1 MSLPTTRAKPANHFM
16 GLLKANK
23 PISVPDIRLK
33 RGTQTRYNGV
43 SVKRVAQAVF
53 DPSADTALRPT
64 GTYGL
69 GVYIPDNAII
79 TKVWYDVVTTF
90 TTASADAGTLAITIQ
105 SAGDAVAAIAVSDAS
120 NVWDAGIHAS
130 LIGFPN
136 LGADSAHD
144 SALEVAALFAGTM
157 LKMTAEREI
166 TVAVATQALTAGK
179 MVIYVEYTLGD

>member
-1 MSLPTTRAKPANHFM
+1 MS
-16 GLLKANK
+16 LLKANK
-23 PISVPDIRLK
+23 PISAPDIRLN
-33 RGTQTRYNGV
+33 RTAPNRFNGIAV
-43 SVKRVAQAVF
+43 TRVAQAVF
-53 DPSADTALRPT
+53 DPSANTAQRPT
-64 GTYGL
+64 GSYGL

-90 TTASADAGTLAITIQ
+90 TTASADAGTIAITIQ

-120 NVWDAGIHAS
+120 NVWDAGIHGS

-136 LGADSAHD
+136 FGADAAHD
-144 SALEVAALFAGTM
+144 SALEVAALFAASM

-179 MVIYVEYTLGD
+179 MVIYVEFVLGD